1 MQKHYYFFEEQLY
14 FKNRKKEQ
22 NKDTKN
28 LMKTTKVNPKM
39 KTTKRKLK
47 ENAKHEGLNFP
58 LFIFNF
64 SLKNAE
70 SN

>member
-1 MQKHYYFFEEQLY
+1 
-14 FKNRKKEQ
+14 
-22 NKDTKN
+22 
-28 LMKTTKVNPKM
+28 MKTTKVNSKM
-39 KTTKRKLK
+39 KTTKVNSKMKTTKTKLK
-47 ENAKHEGLNFP
+47 ENAKHERLNFS